1 MTYATSD
8 HWPLK
13 DGLRIGHLNINH
25 LINKMSDASHIV
37 HNSKPYG
44 RGFHI
49 FCFSESRLNN
59 HMDDKDIAIEGFH
72 VIRKDPQIQRE
83 TGLVVYVH
91 ETMSVTRLTEFER
104 YGVECI
110 WLEVKLQKTS
120 PFLVGFLYR
129 NPSEPANW
137 TDKFVSMMDVVWL
150 ESKEIILM
158 GDFNIDLSKTNK
170 PWTDVFSLF
179 NLSQTVSSPTRVTPS
194 SKTLNNHIYSTDIAH
209 ILETCVPVIGV
220 SDHYPICCTWSKK
233 GVKIP
238 KVGHSHLTY
247 RSFARFD
254 ESEFLNDLNNAPFD
268 KVYNHTDPDEAL
280 ATWYSVF
287 LKVLDKHAPQ
297 KKRRIKYSFK
307 PGWLTLEVLD
317 AMRYRDY
324 LLKLKL
330 FDEYKKQRNKVI
342 YMIRNTQKTLFC

>member
-1 MTYATSD
+1 M
-8 HWPLK
+8 
-13 DGLRIGHLNINH
+13 
-25 LINKMSDASHIV
+25 
-37 HNSKPYG
+37 
-44 RGFHI
+44 
-49 FCFSESRLNN
+49 
-59 HMDDKDIAIEGFH
+59 
-72 VIRKDPQIQRE
+72 
-83 TGLVVYVH
+83 
-91 ETMSVTRLTEFER
+91 
-104 YGVECI
+104 
-110 WLEVKLQKTS
+110 VK
-120 PFLVGFLYR
+120 
-129 NPSEPANW
+129 
-137 TDKFVSMMDVVWL
+137 
-150 ESKEIILM
+150 
-158 GDFNIDLSKTNK
+158 
-170 PWTDVFSLF
+170 
-179 NLSQTVSSPTRVTPS
+179 
-194 SKTLNNHIYSTDIAH
+194 
-209 ILETCVPVIGV
+209 
-220 SDHYPICCTWSKK
+220 KK

-317 AMRYRDY
+317 AMRYIDY